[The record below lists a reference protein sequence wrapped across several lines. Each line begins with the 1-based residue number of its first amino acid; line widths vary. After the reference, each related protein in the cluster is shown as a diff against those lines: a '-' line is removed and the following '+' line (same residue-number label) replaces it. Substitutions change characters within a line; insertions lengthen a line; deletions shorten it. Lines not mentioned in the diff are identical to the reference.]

1 MKKETLEE
9 AGKYFA
15 DNSDLIININRE
27 TLEYASIIEKI
38 AMDKLKSKWEHL
50 YTFGYPQEP
59 FPKNYENDLNN
70 IKVGLYEGA
79 KWQQER
85 MYSEEEVLEIVQTF
99 NDVCERPNKP
109 HQIKNW
115 FEQFKKK

>member
-1 MKKETLEE
+1 MKK
-9 AGKYFA
+9 
-15 DNSDLIININRE
+15 E

-79 KWQQER
+79 KWQAER
-85 MYSEEEVLEIVQTF
+85 MYSELEVIELLNNFRIYSYNHGCGSSEFLE
-99 NDVCERPNKP
+99 
-109 HQIKNW
+109 W
-115 FEQFKKK
+115 FEQFKNK